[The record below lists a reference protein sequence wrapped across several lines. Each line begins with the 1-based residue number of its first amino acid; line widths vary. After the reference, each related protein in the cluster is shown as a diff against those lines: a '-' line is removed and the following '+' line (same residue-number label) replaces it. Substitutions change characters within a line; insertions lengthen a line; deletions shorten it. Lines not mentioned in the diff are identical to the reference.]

1 MTLDASAPLERA
13 RSVAATSRILAAFAI
28 LFILLNVIWI
38 HGVVASIEALRNL
51 DHAPMLGPF
60 WVFGAIAPQ
69 ALLALPSLLLIGA
82 LEKLRDALKEYEE
95 GRAFSI
101 ASAHAVRLSGQYAAL
116 ALVAKVALAPVLRSI
131 FEGRYRWEF
140 NYETTD
146 LAWFA
151 FALFVFAL
159 GRVLEAASAIKAEN
173 DQIV

>member
-1 MTLDASAPLERA
+1 MTQAGSVSLNRA
-13 RSVAATSRILAAFAI
+13 RHAAAVSRVLALIAIVLILI
-28 LFILLNVIWI
+28 NVIWI
-38 HGVVASIEALRNL
+38 HGVVASIRALGAL
-51 DHAPMLGPF
+51 DHPPMLGPF
-60 WVFGAIAPQ
+60 WVFGAIVPQ
-69 ALLALPSLLLIGA
+69 LPLALPSLLLIGA

-95 GRAFSI
+95 RRAFSHV
-101 ASAHAVRLSGQYAAL
+101 SAHAVRLSGLYAASAL
-116 ALVAKVALAPVLRSI
+116 AAKVALAPVFKSVL
-131 FEGRYRWEF
+131 EGRYRWEF